1 MTISRILLSL
11 LVVLGLAA
19 CSAHTGRTPADSR
32 DPDAA
37 QATEQELAATQQRQA
52 LLQDMQHVM
61 PCLHLQYRNPVVDR
75 IEIKGGLRGGVYTPT
90 HYEWVVYHSGA
101 WEVVDSAGSRQSAVP
116 RHPLGCLPP
125 ATIPQRPPERQ

>member
-1 MTISRILLSL
+1 MNLSHTLLSL
-11 LVVLGLAA
+11 LVILGLAA
-19 CSAHTGRTPADSR
+19 CSAHTGRTPADSET
-32 DPDAA
+32 PDAA
-37 QATEQELAATQQRQA
+37 QVTEQELATAQQRQA
-52 LLQDMQHVM
+52 LLQDTQHVT

-125 ATIPQRPPERQ
+125 AAAPWRIPEQQ